1 MSEPPVVDEP
11 AMPEV
16 PYNPITPA
24 ITDVYSQALAIANNK
39 YGNGFQF
46 IKDSFITGL
55 AAQEGFTTE
64 QKTGI
69 MLVAEKLQ
77 RRKGGPLLGI
87 LDFKW
92 SEIPGYDED
101 TLTPLQPAERNAILQ
116 GVLNVCRVIIT
127 AEAQR
132 LNAVADQETP
142 LDADW
147 YEKLNPTPVV

>member
-1 MSEPPVVDEP
+1 MSEPVIE
-11 AMPEV
+11 E

-24 ITDVYSQALAIANNK
+24 IADVYSQALTIANNK
-39 YGNGFQF
+39 YSNGYEAIKNAF
-46 IKDSFITGL
+46 IGGL
-55 AAQEGFTTE
+55 AASEAFTLE

-92 SEIPGYDED
+92 DEVPGYAED
-101 TLTPLQPAERNAILQ
+101 TLTPLLPAEREAILQ
-116 GVLNVCRVIIT
+116 GVLNVCRGIINQ
-127 AEAQR
+127 EADR
-132 LNAVADQETP
+132 LASAAQTETP

-147 YEKLNPTPVV
+147 YEKLNPAPDAGTTQ